1 MAQQIENVIY
11 ILTNT
16 QYPGYIKIGYASN
29 LKQRISSLNTGVLTE
44 FTPFAVYETNRLN
57 ADIELHKIIELLN
70 PILRASK
77 FNNGKSKLKEFF
89 KLEPEEAYELLEHI
103 AIMTNTMDRLYKID
117 SSFNKI
123 ENSILIESEAEVKN
137 IPFAKMIVDVNV
149 ENNLPDGIYTLDR
162 TIRRD
167 GIDAHGIMMVVNG
180 KGWLKQGSIIA
191 KTESNVK
198 YSHLAYEY
206 RKDKHYCSDGMVLKD
221 IPCNFN
227 TASGIILANT
237 CNIWQGWIDANG
249 NNIDIY
255 RQGKR

>member
-44 FTPFAVYETNRLN
+44 FTPFAVYETDRLN

-89 KLEPEEAYELLEHI
+89 KLKPEEAYELLEHI

-123 ENSILIESEAEVKN
+123 ENSILTKSEA
-137 IPFAKMIVDVNV
+137 DVNV

-221 IPCNFN
+221 IPCNFS
-227 TASGIILANT
+227 TASGIILANI
-237 CNIWQGWIDANG
+237 CNFWQGWIDANG